1 MGNLSKSHKFDRLK
15 GAVTSRALF
24 DLTESDRV
32 FKKYGIQRFIRYQSA
47 HEKQPLKP
55 GAAFSL
61 VQGLLWLK
69 HPVTKE
75 PLAEVYL
82 ISKNDPSTGFRIC
95 DAIEKTPLGIER
107 LIFTGGEAHHD
118 YIKELDVDLFL
129 SADEKDVREALN
141 DLIPAAKVLPYRQR
155 REGQGPLRFAFDG
168 DAVIFSDEAERVYQ
182 TKGLKAF
189 NRHEMKRRNIP
200 IGAGP
205 FYKFLVKVHQIQK
218 LFPWE
223 KNPIKTALFTARD
236 NAAYKRAI
244 NTLRHWNI
252 RINEAFFLGGRDKS
266 GLLSIYGPHIFFD
279 DQQHYC
285 LPASKKVAVGHVPF
299 GVKNKPKSH

>member
-1 MGNLSKSHKFDRLK
+1 
-15 GAVTSRALF
+15 
-24 DLTESDRV
+24 
-32 FKKYGIQRFIRYQSA
+32 
-47 HEKQPLKP
+47 LKP

-95 DAIEKTPLGIER
+95 DAIEKNRLGIER

-155 REGQGPLRFAFDG
+155 QGGQGPLRFAFDG

-182 TKGLKAF
+182 TKGL
-189 NRHEMKRRNIP
+189 RRS
-200 IGAGP
+200 
-205 FYKFLVKVHQIQK
+205 
-218 LFPWE
+218 
-223 KNPIKTALFTARD
+223 TATR
-236 NAAYKRAI
+236 
-244 NTLRHWNI
+244 
-252 RINEAFFLGGRDKS
+252 
-266 GLLSIYGPHIFFD
+266 
-279 DQQHYC
+279 
-285 LPASKKVAVGHVPF
+285 
-299 GVKNKPKSH
+299 